1 MRLRS
6 LLFVPGDSDKKFA
19 RAATTGADV
28 LILDL
33 EDAVAPALKDEARAK
48 VAGWLDRAGEVPAA
62 LFVRVNPLESGLT
75 EADLRAVVRPGLA
88 GILVP
93 KANGAHD
100 IATIAAMIDPLETAC
115 GMAVGTVRIA
125 VVSTETPQ
133 AMFALG
139 SYTPPHPRLVGLT
152 WGAED
157 LAAAIG
163 ATDNKEPDGSWT
175 EPYRIARALCLFAA
189 ASAGVAPIDT
199 LYADFRDAEGLERDC
214 RRARRDGFTGRI
226 AIHPDQVE
234 TINRC
239 FTPSAEE
246 IAHARRIADA
256 FAANPAAGTL
266 GIDGKMYDIP
276 HLKAAHKTLASAGES
291 A

>member
-19 RAATTGADV
+19 RAIAGAADV

-33 EDAVAPALKDEARAK
+33 EDSVAPALKDEARGK
-48 VAGWLDRAGEVPAA
+48 VAGWLGRAEDVAAA
-62 LFVRVNPLESGLT
+62 LFVRVNPLDTGLT
-75 EADLRAVVRPGLA
+75 DTDLRAVVRPGLA
-88 GILVP
+88 GVLVP
-93 KANGAHD
+93 KANGAQD
-100 IATIAAMIDPLETAC
+100 IATIAAMIDPLEAAA
-115 GMAVGTVRIA
+115 GMAHGTVRIA

-139 SYTPPHPRLVGLT
+139 SYTPPHPRLIGLT

-163 ATDNKEPDGSWT
+163 ATDNKEPDGTWT

-189 ASAGVAPIDT
+189 ASAGVAPLDT

-226 AIHPDQVE
+226 AIHPDQVD

-246 IAHARRIADA
+246 IAHARRIVDA
-256 FAANPAAGTL
+256 FAASPDAGTL
-266 GIDGKMYDIP
+266 GLDGKMYDIP
-276 HLKAAHKTLASAGES
+276 HLKAAQKTLASAGES
-291 A
+291 L